1 MEYDS
6 QHELRKH
13 RRVHGTRMRKRC
25 NICGERFT
33 SQDLMEAHRAE
44 AHPNAGN
51 TATIGGG
58 KPFLCTE
65 CGKSFSLR
73 SNLKR
78 HVKVHALQN
87 GIYADYILG
96 DSPSVYH
103 PPPKEH
109 KCECCGKVFV
119 RIDLL
124 KEHMTVHT
132 GAKPFLCNGCGL
144 YFSKK
149 SNLARH
155 SLLHLDHKPC
165 RYR

>member
-1 MEYDS
+1 MEYNS

-13 RRVHGTRMRKRC
+13 RRVHGTRVRKRC
-25 NICGERFT
+25 SLCGERFPN
-33 SQDLMEAHRAE
+33 QELMEAHRAE
-44 AHPNAGN
+44 AHP
-51 TATIGGG
+51 TAVIGGG
-58 KPFLCTE
+58 KPFLCNE

-87 GIYADYILG
+87 GTSSSADYPNG
-96 DSPSVYH
+96 EYPSSSIYH

-132 GAKPFLCNGCGL
+132 GARPYLCNGCGL

-165 RYR
+165 R

>member
-1 MEYDS
+1 ME
-6 QHELRKH
+6 EH
-13 RRVHGTRMRKRC
+13 RT
-25 NICGERFT
+25 
-33 SQDLMEAHRAE
+33 EAHE
-44 AHPNAGN
+44 SYTGP
-51 TATIGGG
+51 

-78 HVKVHALQN
+78 HVKAHALQN
-87 GIYADYILG
+87 GGSYGEFAGGATTGAGGYPL
-96 DSPSVYH
+96 H
-103 PPPKEH
+103 PPPREH

-132 GAKPFLCNGCGL
+132 GARPYLCNGCGL

-165 RYR
+165 RWVDS

>member
-1 MEYDS
+1 VHFSTEISYFFAPGSGSGIRDPDS
-6 QHELRKH
+6 QY
-13 RRVHGTRMRKRC
+13 GSGST
-25 NICGERFT
+25 
-33 SQDLMEAHRAE
+33 
-44 AHPNAGN
+44 
-51 TATIGGG
+51 
-58 KPFLCTE
+58 
-65 CGKSFSLR
+65 KSL
-73 SNLKR
+73 NPDPQPC
-78 HVKVHALQN
+78 VKVHALQN
-87 GIYADYILG
+87 GGGGGQGDYAANNGGEYPASSL
-96 DSPSVYH
+96 YH

-132 GAKPFLCNGCGL
+132 GARPYLCNGCGL

-165 RYR
+165 R

>member
-1 MEYDS
+1 MEEHRKTT
-6 QHELRKH
+6 HESYT
-13 RRVHGTRMRKRC
+13 G
-25 NICGERFT
+25 
-33 SQDLMEAHRAE
+33 
-44 AHPNAGN
+44 P
-51 TATIGGG
+51 

-87 GIYADYILG
+87 GYGEYGSSFAGGGSY
-96 DSPSVYH
+96 PYH
-103 PPPKEH
+103 PPPREH

-132 GAKPFLCNGCGL
+132 GARPYLCNGCGL

-165 RYR
+165 RYGRYGRYRYALQSVWMTGTVPVHKC